1 MKVEQS
7 GITIRE
13 LNSVTELKRS
23 ERFQKEVWGE
33 DDPSD
38 NSDIMLAIQHEGG
51 LVAGAFKDGR
61 MLGFLFGFPTS
72 QPDAQ
77 HSHRLAVHPDSRG
90 MGLGAK
96 LKWYQRDWCLKRGI
110 SMVRWTYDPLRRIN
124 AGLNIARLGAT
135 VQTYFEDYYGKM
147 EGINA
152 GVPSDRLLAEWDLNA
167 QSVALRAANEYQRTE
182 TGVTER
188 IAIPSDF
195 AALLRDDMER
205 AVSERLRARAALR
218 NAFDRGL
225 RITDF
230 DTETAEYILAPYVPF
245 DLAIDV

>member
-38 NSDIMLAIQHEGG
+38 NSDIMLAIQHEGW

-96 LKWYQRDWCLKRGI
+96 LKWYQRDWCLQRGI
-110 SMVRWTYDPLRRIN
+110 NVVRWTYDPLRRIN
-124 AGLNIARLGAT
+124 ASLNIARLGAT
-135 VQTYFEDYYGKM
+135 AGIYHEDYYGEM

-152 GVPSDRLLAEWDLNA
+152 GVPSDRLVAEWHLNA
-167 QSVALRAANEYQRTE
+167 PEVVQRLDPSVAQPHVPEGSLKIT
-182 TGVTER
+182 
-188 IAIPSDF
+188 IPADF
-195 AALLRDDMER
+195 AGLLSHDMDK
-205 AVSERLRARAALR
+205 AISERLRVREELTT
-218 NAFDRGL
+218 AFKAGY
-225 RITDF
+225 RIVGF
-230 DTETAEYILAPYVPF
+230 DVDTCAYLLIQQ
-245 DLAIDV
+245 